1 MFLEAVYHRPR
12 KNWSYAY
19 DGRTIHL
26 RIRTKKDDMTEVYAL
41 AGDKYLW
48 DQTMEYIPM
57 YKLTSDEMFDYWEC
71 EAQPPYRRLKYGF
84 LLQQGREKRWMTEY
98 GFLTEPPAN
107 PDRLFE
113 FPFITPEDVF
123 ETPAWVKDAVF
134 YQIFPERYAN
144 GDPSNDPKGALP
156 WGSAEPTP
164 TNFFGGDIQGV
175 IDHLDHL
182 SELGVNAIYFT
193 PLFKATTNHKYDTED
208 YMTIDPQF
216 GDKDTLKKLVDLCH
230 ERGIRVVMD
239 AVFNHSGRTFA
250 PFVDVQKNGEQS
262 KYKDWFYIRSLPLEV
277 VDGIPTYDTFAFEP
291 LMPKLNTENPEVK
304 EYLLKAAEYWIKE
317 TGIDGWRLDVA
328 NEVGHQFWREF
339 RQVVKKANPDAYILG
354 EVWHESSIWL
364 EGDQFDAVMNYPF
377 TYAVLDFFINRTVD
391 AEKFSFMLGKQLAGY
406 PRQAS
411 EVAFNL
417 LDSHDTARLLTQA
430 NGDKRLM
437 KLAAMFQLTYSGTPC
452 IYYGD
457 EIGMEGGHDPGCR
470 KCMEWD
476 KDKQDQEL
484 FGFYKKLIALRKD
497 HSALRTGS
505 FQFLT
510 AENNGGKLA
519 YQREDDN
526 ETIIILVNNDKFAQT
541 LTVPAEG
548 RDWTNLWTG
557 ETVEVRKGQL
567 GMKLPAFGFAILKLN
582 PVLV

>member
-19 DGRTIHL
+19 DGQTIHL
-26 RIRTKKDDMTEVYAL
+26 RIRTKKDDMTAVYAL
-41 AGDKYLW
+41 AGDKYIW
-48 DQTMEYIPM
+48 DKTMEYIPM
-57 YKLTSDEMFDYWEC
+57 YKLASDELFDYWEC
-71 EAQPPYRRLKYGF
+71 EAVPPYRRLKYGF
-84 LLQQGREKRWMTEY
+84 LLESGREKRWMTEY

-113 FPFITPEDVF
+113 YPFINPSNVF
-123 ETPAWVKDAVF
+123 ETPEWVKDAVF
-134 YQIFPERYAN
+134 YQIFPERFAN
-144 GDPSNDPKGALP
+144 GDPSNDPEGALP

-164 TNFFGGDIQGV
+164 TNFFGGDLQGV

-182 SELGVNAIYFT
+182 SELGINAIYFT

-208 YMTIDPQF
+208 YMMIDPQF

-230 ERGIRVVMD
+230 ERGIRVLLD

-250 PFVDVQKNGEQS
+250 PFVDVQKNGDKS
-262 KYKDWFYIRSLPLEV
+262 KYRDWFYVRSFPFEV

-291 LMPKLNTENPEVK
+291 LMPKLNTENPEVR
-304 EYLLKAAEYWIKE
+304 EYLLDAAVYWIKE

-328 NEVGHQFWREF
+328 NEVGHQFWRDF
-339 RQVVKKANPDAYILG
+339 RKAVKEVKPDAYILG

-377 TYAVLDFFINRTVD
+377 TNAVLDFFINRNVD
-391 AEKFSFMLGKQLAGY
+391 AEQFSFMLGKQLAGY

-411 EVAFNL
+411 QVAFNL
-417 LDSHDTARLLTQA
+417 LDSHDTARLLTLA
-430 NGDKRLM
+430 KGDKRLM

-457 EIGMEGGHDPGCR
+457 EIGMDGGFDPGCR

-476 KDKQDQEL
+476 EEKQDKDL
-484 FGFYKKLIALRKD
+484 FSFYQKLIQIRKD
-497 HSALRTGS
+497 HTALRTGS

-519 YQREDDN
+519 YLREDDN
-526 ETIIILVNNDKFAQT
+526 ESIILFVNNDKAAQSIS
-541 LTVPAEG
+541 VPAEG
-548 RDWTNLWTG
+548 HEWLNLWSDEKVQTK
-557 ETVEVRKGQL
+557 KGQL
-567 GMKLPAFGFAILKLN
+567 SVKLPAFGFAILKL
-582 PVLV
+582 VQA

>member
-1 MFLEAVYHRPR
+1 MFLEAIYHRPR

-26 RIRTKKDDMTEVYAL
+26 RIRTKKDDITEVYAL

-57 YKLTSDEMFDYWEC
+57 VKLSSDEMFDYWEG

-84 LLQQGREKRWMTEY
+84 LLQSGREKRWMTEY
-98 GFLTEPPAN
+98 GFLEEPPAN

-113 FPFITPEDVF
+113 YPFINPVDVF
-123 ETPAWVKDAVF
+123 TTPDWVKDAVF
-134 YQIFPERYAN
+134 YQIFPERFAN
-144 GDPSNDPKGALP
+144 GDTSNDPKGTLP
-156 WGSAEPTP
+156 WGSTDPTP
-164 TNFFGGDIQGV
+164 SNFFGGDIQGV

-182 SELGVNAIYFT
+182 IELGINAIYFT
-193 PLFKATTNHKYDTED
+193 PLFTATTNHKYDTED
-208 YMTIDPQF
+208 YMEIDPQF
-216 GDKDTLKKLVDLCH
+216 GDKDTLKELVDLCH

-239 AVFNHSGRTFA
+239 AVFNHSGKTFA
-250 PFVDVQKNGEQS
+250 PFVDVQKNGENS
-262 KYKDWFYIRSLPLEV
+262 KYKDWFYVRSLPLEV

-304 EYLLKAAEYWIKE
+304 QYLLKMAEYWIKE

-377 TYAVLDFFINRTVD
+377 TNAVLDFFINRTVD

-417 LDSHDTARLLTQA
+417 LDSHDTARLLTLA

-437 KLAAMFQLTYSGTPC
+437 KLAALFQFTYSGTPC

-457 EIGMEGGHDPGCR
+457 EIGMDGGHDPGCR
-470 KCMEWD
+470 KCMEWNE
-476 KDKQDQEL
+476 DKQDKEL
-484 FGFYKKLIALRKD
+484 FTFYQTIIKLRKE
-497 HSALRTGS
+497 HTALRTGT
-505 FQFLT
+505 FNFLT
-510 AENNGGKLA
+510 AENQGGKLG
-519 YQREDDN
+519 YLREDDN
-526 ETIIILVNNDKFAQT
+526 ESIVVLMNNDKAAQSI
-541 LTVPAEG
+541 TVPVLEQE
-548 RDWTNLWTG
+548 WSNLWNG
-557 ETVEVRKGQL
+557 DSIQAVKGQL
-567 GMKLPAFGFAILKLN
+567 TVKLPAYGFALLKAAR
-582 PVLV
+582 